1 MNRKAFT
8 GVALATFGILGLIF
22 AAGQPPETIPG
33 TSITPISIQYVTI
46 TEPPATSSTSS
57 TSTTSS
63 TTEPPADSIAPAQVT
78 TPIVFPDTPCQEWAP
93 TAVEAGWPADPIIL
107 HQLLTIMFRESRCD
121 PLATSPHDDRGLLQ
135 IHPKSWCKPNKYYK
149 VGYLQENGVIAD
161 CDELYDPLQNLRS
174 ARALFLY
181 SEARGDAWRPWAK
194 TR

>member
-33 TSITPISIQYVTI
+33 ATPAPISIQYVEI
-46 TEPPATSSTSS
+46 TDPPATTTS

-63 TTEPPADSIAPAQVT
+63 TTSSTTTTIP

-93 TAVEAGWPADPIIL
+93 TAVQAGWPADPVIL
-107 HQLLTIMFRESRCD
+107 HTLLTIMFRESRCD
-121 PLATSPHDDRGLLQ
+121 PLATSPDDDRGLLQ
-135 IHPKSWCKPNKYYK
+135 IHPKSWCKPNKYYAI
-149 VGYLQENGVIAD
+149 GYLQENGVIAD
-161 CDELYDPLQNLRS
+161 CEELYDPLQNLRS